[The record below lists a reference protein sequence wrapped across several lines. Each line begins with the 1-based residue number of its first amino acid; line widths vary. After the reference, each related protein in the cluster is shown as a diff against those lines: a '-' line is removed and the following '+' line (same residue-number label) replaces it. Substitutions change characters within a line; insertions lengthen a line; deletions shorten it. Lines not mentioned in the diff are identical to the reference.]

1 MNQKLIAALA
11 AVLLVASAAGC
22 GKKPKTQTVPVPAGQ
37 AASDEALFKEGE
49 RFLKKDPER
58 ARLYMRQIIDTFPQ
72 SFYAQ
77 RAKLAV
83 ADSYFQ
89 ENDEGNLILAAAE
102 YAEFIRLHPTSPS
115 ASYAQYRIGL
125 SYFNKA
131 LKPGRD
137 QQKTI
142 QALAEFKKVL
152 TLYPLSEQAK
162 TAREGIKDCEE
173 RLAEH
178 EYLIAQHYHRREAYK
193 AAVARLT
200 ELLSTYPSYSGLD
213 KVFFLLGAANQD
225 WGKAEEAVPF
235 LTKLVTDY
243 PKSPLA
249 AKAQKRLRQIQAA
262 PKKPEKKEPGRSA

>member
-1 MNQKLIAALA
+1 MKRTLIGALA
-11 AVLLVASAAGC
+11 VGLMLTLGACKKPSVEIKPDASA
-22 GKKPKTQTVPVPAGQ
+22 T
-37 AASDEALFKEGE
+37 DETLFKEGE
-49 RFLKKDPER
+49 KLLKKDAEK
-58 ARLYMRQIIDTFPQ
+58 ARLYMRQLIESYPQ
-72 SFYAQ
+72 SFYSP
-77 RAKLAV
+77 RAKLAI
-83 ADSYFQ
+83 ADSYFK
-89 ENDEGNLILAAAE
+89 EGDEANMILAAAE
-102 YAEFIRLHPTSPS
+102 YTEFIRIFPNKPE
-115 ASYAQYRIGL
+115 AAYAQYQIGL
-125 SYFNKA
+125 SAYKSA

-162 TAREGIKDCEE
+162 TARDGIKDCEE

-243 PKSPLA
+243 PKSDLA
-249 AKAQKRLRQIQAA
+249 AKAQKRLRQIQTA